1 MDGLHVV
8 ALLDRQRRAQQQFG
22 HAQYAVHRRA
32 DLMADLGQELGLG
45 VDLGVAGRQR
55 TTGAEALFT
64 DPAQALADR
73 QIEQQA
79 AETGEAQKYEQQP
92 LCRRPGQAEEG
103 RKHHQAANVEGQH
116 RQGEQPC
123 WRIALVP
130 VVAGNQQHA
139 QRAQGEQR
147 IGHQVERQGID
158 EQQQQ
163 AKDPD
168 QDHFCLQQ
176 AAQAWVPTGAEE
188 AQGEG
193 QAGQAC
199 KQGGQVGGWCLRRVP
214 EAPPGPAEVEQD
226 QGAEQHQ
233 AVIDGKAQ
241 AGAGARI
248 GKADE
253 VVQHQHQ
260 QAAEQQAEQQGLALI
275 GGNLSGRLQADART
289 QLMLGNQ
296 AQVNIQRMRAARQGQ
311 LVVAAAH
318 GGVAAFGGAAVV
330 YVLDQL
336 VAVQGIKIKTGQ
348 VRREDPQQLFV
359 LPGFQAIVQ
368 PQRLVWR
375 CGIELVQLNR
385 AELITVAIGTYIAE
399 LQVGLFVEQNRPA
412 TALFG

>member
-1 MDGLHVV
+1 MLGEIQPRE
-8 ALLDRQRRAQQQFG
+8 ARQYQ
-22 HAQYAVHRRA
+22 
-32 DLMADLGQELGLG
+32 
-45 VDLGVAGRQR
+45 
-55 TTGAEALFT
+55 
-64 DPAQALADR
+64 
-73 QIEQQA
+73 
-79 AETGEAQKYEQQP
+79 
-92 LCRRPGQAEEG
+92 
-103 RKHHQAANVEGQH
+103 
-116 RQGEQPC
+116 
-123 WRIALVP
+123 
-130 VVAGNQQHA
+130 
-139 QRAQGEQR
+139 
-147 IGHQVERQGID
+147 
-158 EQQQQ
+158 
-163 AKDPD
+163 
-168 QDHFCLQQ
+168 
-176 AAQAWVPTGAEE
+176 
-188 AQGEG
+188 
-193 QAGQAC
+193 
-199 KQGGQVGGWCLRRVP
+199 GQVGGRGLRAVP
-214 EAPPGPAEVEQD
+214 QVPPGAAEVEQD
-226 QGAEQHQ
+226 QAAEQHQ

-296 AQVNIQRMRAARQGQ
+296 AQVDIQRMRAARQGQ

-368 PQRLVWR
+368 PQRLVRR